1 MTKESSLKVPG
12 IRRQQK
18 LLLTELMEN
27 KRLEKK
33 DRGKTETIIISYAS
47 AVKMMMRY
55 LSELPYLI
63 RQSEGAQQKW
73 TN

>member
-55 LSELPYLI
+55 LSELPY
-63 RQSEGAQQKW
+63 
-73 TN
+73 

>member
-27 KRLEKK
+27 KRLEEKRQGK
-33 DRGKTETIIISYAS
+33 DRNNHYFLCFSRKDDDEIFIRTALLNKTI
-47 AVKMMMRY
+47 
-55 LSELPYLI
+55 
-63 RQSEGAQQKW
+63 
-73 TN
+73 